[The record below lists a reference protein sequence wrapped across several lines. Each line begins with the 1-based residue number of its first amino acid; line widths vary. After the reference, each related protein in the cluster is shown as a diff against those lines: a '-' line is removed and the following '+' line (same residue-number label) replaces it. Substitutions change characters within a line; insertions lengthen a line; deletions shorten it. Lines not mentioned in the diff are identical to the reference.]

1 MPHIP
6 TPYLHIA
13 RPPDYVRIVGTTA
26 GLRALLHA
34 TLDALLNR
42 PPRQRLTYTAAGT
55 GTALTV
61 EMVTEP
67 GFQYT
72 GQAWREEEG

>member
-1 MPHIP
+1 MPHVP

-13 RPPDYVRIVGTTA
+13 RPEDSVRIVGTTA

-34 TLDALLNR
+34 TLDALLHR
-42 PPRQRLTYTAAGT
+42 PPRQRLTYTADGT
-55 GTALTV
+55 GTALTI

-72 GQAWREEEG
+72 AWVRREEER